1 MDMKANYNIKHFII
15 LFVVIL
21 GLRILTDSWMMTLGI
36 VMILLLID
44 RMLIIYDNKRRRD
57 KEENDKDNN

>member
-1 MDMKANYNIKHFII
+1 MKANYNIKHFII

-57 KEENDKDNN
+57 KEENDKKQ

>member
-1 MDMKANYNIKHFII
+1 MKANYNIKHFII

-36 VMILLLID
+36 VIILLLID

>member
-1 MDMKANYNIKHFII
+1 MKANYNIKHFII

-57 KEENDKDNN
+57 KEENDKNNI

>member
-1 MDMKANYNIKHFII
+1 MKANYNIKHFII

>member
-1 MDMKANYNIKHFII
+1 MKANYNIKHFII

-57 KEENDKDNN
+57 KEENDKHNN